1 MTRPT
6 DVAASGVEHLV
17 SILRSGWR
25 KSRKD
30 TWLDLKAWRKLV
42 VSARDLEPIDHVPG
56 FDPRARR
63 VLPQRWPHCA
73 RWTAHPSGV
82 VFVFLWRIG
91 RLEVGA
97 MYPEEHGDVS
107 FALTGF
113 DAALE
118 SRYVEIARRLAAI
131 VEHLMWPRAPFGG
144 SAVRKAPRRK

>member
-1 MTRPT
+1 VKTRPT
-6 DVAASGVEHLV
+6 DVRAAGVEHLV
-17 SILRSGWR
+17 SILRPGWR

-30 TWLDLKAWRKLV
+30 TWLDLKTWRKLV
-42 VSARDLEPIDHVPG
+42 ASAPDLESIDHVPG

-63 VLPQRWPHCA
+63 VLPQPWPDCA

-97 MYPEEHGDVS
+97 MYPKDDRGAT

-118 SRYVEIARRLAAI
+118 SRCIEIAGRLAGI
-131 VEHLMWPRAPFGG
+131 VEDLIWPRATHETL
-144 SAVRKAPRRK
+144 